1 MLNIDLGPRMILAA
15 AAVVLTASSAGLL
28 FYFVL
33 WPVLDYFLDKKGLR
47 KYPVLTL
54 PVVSQI

>member
-15 AAVVLTASSAGLL
+15 AAVVLTASAAGLL

-47 KYPVLTL
+47 KYPV
-54 PVVSQI
+54 